1 MRMICWG
8 SEQGRAQAAQAGED
22 VASSRA
28 AFFSGPDIISL
39 RLRLTDQTVGILT
52 PEDLGAMGPHS
63 VLVNTSRTGLIAPG
77 ALLAALNA
85 GQPGR
90 VALDVFDTEPIRDPF
105 DPLVSYSNVI
115 FTPHIG
121 FVTEYEFDLQFAAIY
136 DQVNA
141 FASGQPIH
149 MVNLSVWS
157 HP

>member
-1 MRMICWG
+1 MICWG

-39 RLRLTDQTVGILT
+39 HLRLTDQTAGILT
-52 PEDLGAMGPHS
+52 PEDLAAMGSHS

-90 VALDVFDTEPIRDPF
+90 VALDVFDTEPVCDPA
-105 DPLVSYSNVI
+105 DLLVSHPRVI